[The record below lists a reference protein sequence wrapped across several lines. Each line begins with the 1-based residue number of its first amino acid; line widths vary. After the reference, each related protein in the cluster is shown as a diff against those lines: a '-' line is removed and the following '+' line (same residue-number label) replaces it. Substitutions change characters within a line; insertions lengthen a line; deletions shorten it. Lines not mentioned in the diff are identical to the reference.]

1 MTLNIYFMTALAIF
15 FLTEMP
21 KAFGQVTDRCG
32 HSNIQL
38 ARWLLGTW
46 KSETQKGS
54 LYESWQQQDKGLLL
68 GKSYFLKAGD
78 TIMLETIKLTQLK
91 DGLFY
96 LPSVKNQNNG
106 KEVAFKASSVTTD
119 TLVFDNPMHDFP
131 QKIGY
136 YRLENNSLR
145 AEISGYKNGKHE
157 VRTFLMKRIDIPK
170 LLK

>member
-15 FLTEMP
+15 FLTETP
-21 KAFGQVTDRCG
+21 KAFGQVTNLFRHPD
-32 HSNIQL
+32 IQL
-38 ARWLLGTW
+38 ASWLLGTW
-46 KSETQKGS
+46 ESETQKGS

-96 LPSVKNQNNG
+96 LPNVKNQNNG
-106 KEVAFKASSVTTD
+106 KEVVFKASSVTTD
-119 TLVFDNPMHDFP
+119 TLVFDNPTHDFP

-136 YRLENNSLR
+136 YRLENDSLR

-157 VRTFLMKRIDIPK
+157 VRTFLMKRISIPK

>member
-1 MTLNIYFMTALAIF
+1 MTLNIYCITALTIF
-15 FLTEMP
+15 FLTGMD
-21 KAFGQVTDRCG
+21 KVFGQATDRFG
-32 HSNIQL
+32 NQDIQL
-38 ARWLLGTW
+38 ASWLLGTW
-46 KSETQKGS
+46 ESKTQKGS
-54 LYESWQQQDKGLLL
+54 LYESWQQQDDLVLL

-78 TIMLETIKLTQLK
+78 TITLENIKLTQLK

-119 TLVFDNPMHDFP
+119 TLVFDNPAHDFP

-136 YRLENNSLR
+136 YRLENDSLR

-157 VRTFLMKRIDIPK
+157 VRTFLMKRINIPK